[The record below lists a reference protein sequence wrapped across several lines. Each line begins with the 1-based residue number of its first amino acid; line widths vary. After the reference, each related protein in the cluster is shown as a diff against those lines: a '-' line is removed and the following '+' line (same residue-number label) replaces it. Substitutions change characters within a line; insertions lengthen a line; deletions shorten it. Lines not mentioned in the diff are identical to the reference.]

1 MARKIRQINP
11 DIVHAQCLHMGIPAL
26 IAKKLLNIP
35 YAVWAQGSDVYLPDW
50 FIKLA
55 SKTIIKN
62 ANSAI
67 AQSNDM
73 KRVMQA
79 IYPREIAVVPM
90 GIELEEYKDRCSEKG
105 RETPQKRIIFVGR
118 FDPVKGLDNL
128 LRAMN
133 SVGKVLPDAQLILV
147 GDGKER
153 KNLESLADSLGIRD
167 SVDFPGRLN
176 GEKKTEYLCQADLFV
191 LPSISEGFGI
201 VILEA
206 MACGLPVVA
215 TRVGGVPD
223 LVEDGVNGYL
233 VESRDFQEM
242 AKKIILLLQNPT
254 LHHQIATN
262 NRKKVQGYA
271 WENIISQL
279 ERIYLEIS

>member
-1 MARKIRQINP
+1 
-11 DIVHAQCLHMGIPAL
+11 
-26 IAKKLLNIP
+26 
-35 YAVWAQGSDVYLPDW
+35 VYLPDW

-167 SVDFPGRLN
+167 SVDFAGRLN